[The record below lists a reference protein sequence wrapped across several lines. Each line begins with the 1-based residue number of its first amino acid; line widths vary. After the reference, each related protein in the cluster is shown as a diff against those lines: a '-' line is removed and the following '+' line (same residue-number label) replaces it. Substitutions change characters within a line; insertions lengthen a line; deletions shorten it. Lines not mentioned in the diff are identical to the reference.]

1 MFNLWNL
8 LEFFLLAIL
17 NFSVQTHVNFNISS
31 VTLNRDLNQK
41 VSILP
46 KKKVMVS
53 DPMSD
58 RPIHKPIFG
67 HFEITEF
74 N

>member
-1 MFNLWNL
+1 
-8 LEFFLLAIL
+8 
-17 NFSVQTHVNFNISS
+17 
-31 VTLNRDLNQK
+31 
-41 VSILP
+41 
-46 KKKVMVS
+46 MVS

-74 N
+74 NCMIYWILSKISVLLISSFSEYLICNF

>member
-1 MFNLWNL
+1 
-8 LEFFLLAIL
+8 
-17 NFSVQTHVNFNISS
+17 
-31 VTLNRDLNQK
+31 
-41 VSILP
+41 
-46 KKKVMVS
+46 MVS

-74 N
+74 NCMILLNFE